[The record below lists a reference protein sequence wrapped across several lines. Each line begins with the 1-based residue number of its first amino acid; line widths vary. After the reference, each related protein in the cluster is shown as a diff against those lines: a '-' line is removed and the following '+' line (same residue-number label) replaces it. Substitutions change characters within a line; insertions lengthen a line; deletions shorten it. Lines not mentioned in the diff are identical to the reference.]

1 MGDETRALLF
11 VQADVEP
18 GHEDTWN
25 RWYNGKHVPDLLS
38 VPGIRSG
45 RRFEAVADYPGVGL
59 NGALPRY
66 LAIYDLDSAAVLQRD
81 AYAAISK
88 PPVRTDEDRAMLRLF
103 RNANRAVFEQLSE
116 GLGEGGDPL
125 RAGGQL
131 AVSLV
136 PEPAY
141 EEEYNAWY
149 DEEHIPF
156 LLRVPGVLRARRFR
170 AVEGEPRYLAL
181 YDLAAPGVRHS
192 EAFAKAADTPWSA
205 RMRKHCERRITGL
218 YRVEGPGN
226 RN

>member
-1 MGDETRALLF
+1 MGDATRALLF

-18 GHEDTWN
+18 GQEADWN
-25 RWYNGKHVPDLLS
+25 GWYNRKHLPDLLS

-45 RRFEAVADYPGVGL
+45 RRFEAVAGYASVGMS
-59 NGALPRY
+59 GGLPCY
-66 LAIYDLDSAAVLQRD
+66 LAIYDLDNAAVLQSEP
-81 AYAAISK
+81 YTAISK

-116 GLGEGGDPL
+116 GLGEGGGDPL

-136 PEPAY
+136 PQAGY

-181 YDLAAPGVRHS
+181 YDLASPEVRQS
-192 EAFAKAADTPWSA
+192 EPFAKAADTPWSA
-205 RMRKHCERRITGL
+205 RMRKHCERRITGM
-218 YRVEGPGN
+218 YRPVAAP
-226 RN
+226 